1 MALFHFTVAQ
11 ISRGGGQSSVASAA
25 YRAGEKL
32 TDEYYGQ
39 IHDYTR
45 KQGVIMNEIILAAN
59 VPERFKDRQTLWNEV
74 EKVEKHPKAQ
84 LAYSFDFALQ
94 NELSMEENIRIAKEF
109 IAENFTSRGMI
120 VDMAV
125 HEPGKDPDDIPNPH
139 VHVMVPMR
147 PLNEGGIWGTKQH
160 REYVLD
166 ENGNR
171 MKDEKGDCI
180 FNAVK
185 NTDWGDPETLVQW
198 RANWAKKVNE
208 AFEQHG
214 ITARVDHRSYVEQG
228 LDALPQI
235 HEGPV
240 VRAMEKKGIK
250 TDKGDWNRFVKAING
265 AIRKILGTF
274 KAVLDEIEEM
284 RKKEAQAKAE
294 AQAQF
299 NEFWDA
305 IGEYEKEIRKKY
317 TYGHGIVAT
326 KKMLKVHEFIINN
339 HISNL
344 NDFKD
349 FTHVI
354 YDRLYKH
361 RHEMIDLEKKISA
374 LNKVL
379 ERYETYKENA
389 PYYKVWY
396 KISNPKKK
404 AAYKAEHDYEL
415 KRYHVAEREL
425 KVIYPDMKIPVK
437 ELIKKRDELKTQ
449 YSKMAVKLPDYKKAA
464 DQAYKFQKQIADAHR
479 ERVQKRVIERSR

>member
-1 MALFHFTVAQ
+1 MALFHFTVGQ

-25 YRAGEKL
+25 YRAGERL

-39 IHDYTR
+39 VHDYTR
-45 KQGVIMNEIILAAN
+45 KHGVIMSEIIL
-59 VPERFKDRQTLWNEV
+59 PENAPKRFSDRQTLWNEV

-94 NELSMEENIRIAKEF
+94 NELAMDENIRIAKEF

-125 HEPGKDPDDIPNPH
+125 HEPSKDPADVPNPH

-147 PLNEGGIWGTKQH
+147 PLNKDGSWGTKQH
-160 REYVLD
+160 REYLLD

-171 MKDEKGDCI
+171 VRDDKGDYV

-198 RANWAKKVNE
+198 RANWARKVNE
-208 AFEQHG
+208 AFERHG
-214 ITARVDHRSYVEQG
+214 ITARVDHRSYAEQG
-228 LDALPQI
+228 LDVLPQI

-265 AIRKILGTF
+265 VIRRILGTL

-284 RKKEAQAKAE
+284 RRQDAETKAE
-294 AQAQF
+294 TKALHR
-299 NEFWDA
+299 EFWDA
-305 IGEYEKEIRKKY
+305 VGEYEREIREKY
-317 TYGHGIVAT
+317 AYGRGKVASR
-326 KKMLKVHEFIINN
+326 KILEVHEFIINN
-339 HISNL
+339 SVSNL
-344 NDFKD
+344 DDFKNL
-349 FTHVI
+349 THVM
-354 YDRLYKH
+354 YDRLSKH
-361 RHEMIDLEKKISA
+361 RREMIDLEKKISA
-374 LNKVL
+374 FNKVL

-389 PYYKVWY
+389 RFYKAWY
-396 KISNPKKK
+396 GISDPKKK

-415 KRYHVAEREL
+415 KRYHATEREL
-425 KVIYPDMKIPVK
+425 KAIYPDMKIPLR
-437 ELIKKRDELKTQ
+437 EITKKRDELKTR
-449 YSKMAVKLPDYKKAA
+449 YGIMASQLPDYKKAA
-464 DQAYKFQKQIADAHR
+464 DQAYKFQKQIADAQR
-479 ERVQKRVIERSR
+479 ERAQRRNDERSR

>member
-32 TDEYYGQ
+32 KDEYYGQ
-39 IHDYTR
+39 IHDYT
-45 KQGVIMNEIILAAN
+45 KKHGVIMSEIILPENA
-59 VPERFKDRQTLWNEV
+59 PERFSDRQTLWNEV

-94 NELSMEENIRIAKEF
+94 NELSIEENIRIAKEF

-147 PLNEGGIWGTKQH
+147 PLNEDGTWGTKQH

-171 MKDEKGDCI
+171 MRDEKGDYI

-198 RANWAKKVNE
+198 RANWAAKVNE

-214 ITARVDHRSYVEQG
+214 ISARVDYRSYVEQG
-228 LDALPQI
+228 LGILPQI

-274 KAVLDEIEEM
+274 KSVLDEIEEM
-284 RKKEAQAKAE
+284 RKQEAEAKAE
-294 AQAQF
+294 AQAQRK
-299 NEFWDA
+299 EFMDA

-317 TYGHGIVAT
+317 TYGRGIVAT

-339 HISNL
+339 HISSL
-344 NDFKD
+344 DDFKD
-349 FTHVI
+349 FTRVM

-361 RHEMIDLEKKISA
+361 RHEMIDLEKKIA
-374 LNKVL
+374 VLNRVL

-389 PYYKVWY
+389 PYYKAWY
-396 KISNPKKK
+396 KISDPKKK
-404 AAYKAEHDYEL
+404 AAYKAKHDYEL
-415 KRYHVAEREL
+415 KMYHIAEREL
-425 KVIYPDMKIPVK
+425 KGAYPDMKIPVRD
-437 ELIKKRDELKTQ
+437 ITKKRDELKAK
-449 YSKMAVKLPDYKKAA
+449 YSILATKLPDYKKAA
-464 DQAYKFQKQIADAHR
+464 DQAYKFQKQLRDAHQ
-479 ERVQKRVIERSR
+479 ERKQKREERSL

>member
-32 TDEYYGQ
+32 KDEYYGQ
-39 IHDYTR
+39 IHDYT
-45 KQGVIMNEIILAAN
+45 KKHGVIMSEIILPENA
-59 VPERFKDRQTLWNEV
+59 PERFSDRQTLWNEV

-147 PLNEGGIWGTKQH
+147 PLNEDGTWGTKQH

-171 MKDEKGDCI
+171 MRDEKGDYI

-198 RANWAKKVNE
+198 RTNWAAKVNG

-214 ITARVDHRSYVEQG
+214 ITTRVDHRSYVEQG
-228 LDALPQI
+228 LGILPQI

-250 TDKGDWNRFVKAING
+250 TDKGDWNRFVKVING
-265 AIRKILGTF
+265 AIRRILGTL
-274 KAVLDEIEEM
+274 KSILDEIEET
-284 RKKEAQAKAE
+284 RRQEAE
-294 AQAQF
+294 ANAIKQTERK
-299 NEFWDA
+299 EFWDA
-305 IGEYEKEIRKKY
+305 ISEFEKEIRKKY

-326 KKMLKVHEFIINN
+326 KKMMKLYEFVINN
-339 HISNL
+339 HIQSL
-344 NDFKD
+344 EDFKD
-349 FTHVI
+349 FTHITYVRLNDLRQELRGI
-354 YDRLYKH
+354 DDNVRTLNEVLRRADDYKRTKKVYD
-361 RHEMIDLEKKISA
+361 A
-374 LNKVL
+374 
-379 ERYETYKENA
+379 
-389 PYYKVWY
+389 WY
-396 KISNPKKK
+396 SISNPKKK
-404 AAYKAEHDYEL
+404 AEFAEKNHGDLSLYHQAVRVL
-415 KRYHVAEREL
+415 KS
-425 KVIYPDMKIPVK
+425 KYPDMKVPVK
-437 ELIKKRDELKTQ
+437 EITKKRDELVARGHAL
-449 YSKMAVKLPDYKKAA
+449 SAKLPEYKKAA
-464 DQAYKFQKQIADAHR
+464 DQAYALKIQLYDAHHKN
-479 ERVQKRVIERSR
+479 QKRVIERGR